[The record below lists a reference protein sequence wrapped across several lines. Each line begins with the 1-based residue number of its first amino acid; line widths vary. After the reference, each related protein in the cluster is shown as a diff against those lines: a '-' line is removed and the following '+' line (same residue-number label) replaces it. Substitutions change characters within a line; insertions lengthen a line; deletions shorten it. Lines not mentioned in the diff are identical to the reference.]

1 MSLFH
6 AYGESMADAWQ
17 VHGQGL
23 VYRLVD
29 VPEAAELARDSRS
42 LTWLEV
48 TPSEFAELGPLLGIH
63 PQAIAD
69 AVHGAEGPSAIAQ
82 RTKVERF
89 PQCEL
94 VYLFRATLT
103 ANAELTLTAAPLIV
117 LSHCMIAVAHDQ
129 PITQTELL
137 PRWERNPQLLEH
149 GVPALMYGFL
159 DLVVDSYLDTVDSL
173 SDAVDRMEDDLFDD
187 TAQRDVDP
195 RVAQLRSF
203 TTRKSLVRLRRV
215 TQPMREVVSGIMRR
229 ADADQPVVDPSLLP
243 YFQDV
248 YDHVLRVNDT
258 VEGLRDLITTIYET
272 RLALN
277 DHSLNTV
284 TRQLAAWA
292 AIIAVPTAVTGFYGQ
307 NIPYPGFAAHSG
319 FWTST
324 GIWVGVSILLYAMFK
339 RRRWL

>member
-1 MSLFH
+1 
-6 AYGESMADAWQ
+6 MADAWQ
-17 VHGQGL
+17 VIGKGL
-23 VYRLVD
+23 ERHVVD
-29 VPEAAELARDSRS
+29 IADAAATVRDSTS

-48 TPSEFAELGPLLGIH
+48 SPTEFTELGPLLDIH
-63 PQAIAD
+63 PQAVAD
-69 AVHGAEGPSAIAQ
+69 AVHGSDGPSAIAQ

-89 PQCEL
+89 PHCEL
-94 VYLFRATLT
+94 VYLFRAQLR
-103 ANAELTLTAAPLIV
+103 ADSELTLTPAPLILLPHSV
-117 LSHCMIAVAHDQ
+117 IAVAHDR
-129 PITQTELL
+129 PITQDELV
-137 PRWERNPQLLEH
+137 PRWERNPQLLEY
-149 GVPALMYGFL
+149 GASALLYGFL
-159 DLVVDSYLDTVDSL
+159 DLIVDSYLDAVDSL
-173 SDAVDRMEDDLFDD
+173 SEAVDTMEDELFDD
-187 TAQRDVDP
+187 TGGRELDP
-195 RVAQLRSF
+195 RTAQLRSF
-203 TTRKSLVRLRRV
+203 TVRKSLVRLRRV
-215 TQPMREVVSGIMRR
+215 AQPMREVVSGVMRR
-229 ADADQPVVDPSLLP
+229 GDTDQPVVNPALLP

-324 GIWVGVSILLYAMFK
+324 AIWVGVSILLYVMFK

>member
-1 MSLFH
+1 
-6 AYGESMADAWQ
+6 MADAWQ

-23 VYRLVD
+23 THHVVD
-29 VPEAAELARDSRS
+29 IPAAAGLAHTSGS

-48 TPSEFAELGPLLGIH
+48 SPAEFADLGPLLNIH

-69 AVHGAEGPSAIAQ
+69 ALHEANGSSAIAQ

-94 VYLFRATLT
+94 VYLFRAKLNED
-103 ANAELTLTAAPLIV
+103 ADLTLTAAPLILLPNAV
-117 LSHCMIAVAHDQ
+117 IAVAHEA
-129 PITQTELL
+129 PITQDELI

-149 GVPALMYGFL
+149 GASALLYGFL
-159 DLVVDSYLDTVDSL
+159 DLIVDSYLDSVDSL

-187 TAQRDVDP
+187 SVQRDVDP
-195 RVAQLRSF
+195 RAAQLRSF

-215 TQPMREVVSGIMRR
+215 TQPMREVVSGTMRR
-229 ADADQPVVDPSLLP
+229 ADADQPVVDPALLP

-272 RLALN
+272 RLAIN

-324 GIWVGVSILLYAMFK
+324 GIWVGVSVLLYAMFK